1 MIDQMQG
8 THTVEVFEIS
18 SAYDQ
23 GVCHGKISFL
33 ITNHPCGPYIEE
45 ELNSTN
51 IHWVPIV
58 PRYIIMTPNLNKFF
72 SLKEETNIKTVNTVW
87 WRNVLTDVG
96 FKYSRG
102 TKIGLSSL
110 VHQKVFLE
118 KEPHDHVNAGLRN
131 TEAFHVE
138 G

>member
-1 MIDQMQG
+1 
-8 THTVEVFEIS
+8 
-18 SAYDQ
+18 
-23 GVCHGKISFL
+23 
-33 ITNHPCGPYIEE
+33 
-45 ELNSTN
+45 
-51 IHWVPIV
+51 
-58 PRYIIMTPNLNKFF
+58 MTPNLKKFF